1 MSSITK
7 SIWVFLMLACS
18 AAALAQAPASEE
30 PASGV
35 DAGDAASPCVMAD
48 DNVQQNGERNG
59 DVPDA
64 VPCEEQT
71 PETIPADAVED
82 AFADAEENELK
93 TTGDD
98 VTAQEEFET
107 GEEISEDFPVPL
119 PSDI

>member
-1 MSSITK
+1 MTRSIC
-7 SIWVFLMLACS
+7 IFLMLGCPTAT
-18 AAALAQAPASEE
+18 LAQAPAGEV

-35 DAGDAASPCVMAD
+35 DMGDAASPCVMA
-48 DNVQQNGERNG
+48 GENLPQDGEQDG

-71 PETIPADAVED
+71 PQAIPADAVED
-82 AFADAEENELK
+82 AFADTEEDELK

-107 GEEISEDFPVPL
+107 GEEISEDYPVPL

>member
-1 MSSITK
+1 
-7 SIWVFLMLACS
+7 MLVCP
-18 AAALAQAPASEE
+18 AAALAQAPAGEE
-30 PASGV
+30 PASAV
-35 DAGDAASPCVMAD
+35 DTPDAAPPCVMAGVSLPQD
-48 DNVQQNGERNG
+48 LEQDG
-59 DVPDA
+59 DAPDA

-71 PETIPADAVED
+71 PEAVPADVVED